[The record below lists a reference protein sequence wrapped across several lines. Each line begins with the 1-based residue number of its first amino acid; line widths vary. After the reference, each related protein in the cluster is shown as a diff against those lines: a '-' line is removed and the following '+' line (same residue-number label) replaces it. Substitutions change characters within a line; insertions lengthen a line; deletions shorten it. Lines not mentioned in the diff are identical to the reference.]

1 MPAEREKT
9 LTQEIEE
16 RRRDP
21 EFMARLCEHMAED
34 KAVLD
39 RLKDSRLTS
48 LQAGLKAEVERLRT
62 FVDDHEFTKR
72 VEQDGS
78 RYLYRSPTPAT
89 TAVTALAD
97 RLENLLR
104 ESEGEAG

>member
-1 MPAEREKT
+1 MPAEPEKT

-39 RLKDSRLTS
+39 RLGDSRLTS
-48 LQAGLKAEVERLRT
+48 LQAGLKAEVERLR
-62 FVDDHEFTKR
+62 
-72 VEQDGS
+72 EQASLRFASAAANDQHS
-78 RYLYRSPTPAT
+78 RGMFMAGLSQ
-89 TAVTALAD
+89 AD
-97 RLENLLR
+97 SEAAERLENLLR
-104 ESEGEAG
+104 ESEGKGADQ